1 MGILT
6 IGTPSPLQTEHG
18 HLVGN
23 MRSPESLP
31 EPTLPGLASPEPPGA
46 LHALF
51 LATGGAGGS
60 WSRCVLPFGAL
71 AVLAGAAGTGITF
84 SLCGPSLDLAQS
96 VSLAA
101 LGVGLGLLTATFLCW
116 RARRQRRAGLV
127 EQREP
132 GEP

>member
-1 MGILT
+1 
-6 IGTPSPLQTEHG
+6 
-18 HLVGN
+18 
-23 MRSPESLP
+23 MRSLESLP

-51 LATGGAGGS
+51 LATGGPGGRGS

-71 AVLAGAAGTGITF
+71 AVLAGADGTGITF
-84 SLCGPSLDLAQS
+84 SLCGPCLDLTQS

-101 LGVGLGLLTATFLCW
+101 LGLGLGLLTATFLCW
-116 RARRQRRAGLV
+116 RARQRRRAGHV